1 MNDIDEEFDLST
13 EVLTEVNHIAVAELL
28 LIVLLPMSLGT

>member
-1 MNDIDEEFDLST
+1 MNDVNEKFDLS
-13 EVLTEVNHIAVAELL
+13 TEVNHIAVAELL